1 MSSSLTSRRWLV
13 VLSVL
18 AAIGVIAAVIG
29 VTDYAATR
37 AFGRYDHERQHLS
50 ADLRAAQLEGY
61 TKQDLVPVTEPFQS
75 LQAQPEPALPIAR
88 AQLDDQRAARVAS
101 LDAQLKTLL
110 RQVLDK
116 AQTDT
121 ATQLAS
127 ARSGIDHN
135 RSVGTDEADLTALQ
149 QRLDKV
155 TQVQGAAHSLSEYRG
170 AGQQA
175 QVLVSDVNSVAA
187 AQEAQNQAVMQ
198 AAEQLKGQNAGNLDA
213 VRKAGTD
220 AVAGGRNDT
229 SVAAYMN
236 KSAPFNGFDALN
248 RLYARL
254 EKYGQMIGSADP
266 GQSALGAAGAQLI
279 AAQIHG
285 GLTGGLPA
293 KAIVISYSSQHLWAY
308 EHGKLVQET
317 PVTTGRPALPTDLG
331 PMKVLKK
338 DSPWK
343 MHSPWPKGS
352 PYWYPDT
359 AVKMVVWFTNTG
371 EGLHDADWQRCCWGP
386 GSQYTGN
393 ASHGC
398 IHLPDGA
405 ESFIYRWSEIG
416 IPVVVYEGDGS
427 TVNQQLSKIT
437 TDDRGNPF
445 SGPKGV

>member
-1 MSSSLTSRRWLV
+1 MWSLTSRRWLV

-37 AFGRYDHERQHLS
+37 AFSRYDNERQHLS
-50 ADLRAAQLEGY
+50 ADLQAAQLEGY
-61 TKQDLVPVTEPFQS
+61 TTRDLAPVNEPFHS
-75 LQAQPEPALPIAR
+75 LQAQPEPALPMAR
-88 AQLDDQRAARVAS
+88 AQFDDQRAARVSS
-101 LDAQLKTLL
+101 LDAELKSLL
-110 RQVLDK
+110 RQLLEK
-116 AQTDT
+116 ARTD
-121 ATQLAS
+121 AAAQVAS
-127 ARSGIDHN
+127 ARSGIDHD
-135 RSVGTDEADLTALQ
+135 RSLGTDEADLGGLQ

-155 TQVQGAAHSLSEYRG
+155 AQAQGTAHSLNEYRAANQLAG
-170 AGQQA
+170 A
-175 QVLVSDVNSVAA
+175 LVTDVNSLGA
-187 AQEAQNQAVMQ
+187 AQEAQNQALAQ

-220 AVAGGRNDT
+220 ALSGGRNDAA
-229 SVAAYMN
+229 VAAYMN

-248 RLYARL
+248 RLSARL
-254 EKYGQMIGSADP
+254 EKYGQMVGSGDP

-279 AAQIHG
+279 AAQIHEA
-285 GLTGGLPA
+285 LMGGLPA
-293 KAIVISYSSQHLWAY
+293 KAIVISYAGQHLWAY
-308 EHGKLVQET
+308 EHGKLVQDT

-359 AVKMVVWFTNTG
+359 VVKMVVWFTNTG

-405 ESFIYRWSEIG
+405 ESFIYRWSEVG
-416 IPVVVYEGDGS
+416 IPVVVYPGDGS